1 MSIARDLINNL
12 IQDINQAHLAY
23 GNQVATFVKQ
33 VYPDIPPEDLNSL
46 VSAAKTDLFSAKDFP
61 SSPREVKEKIR
72 GMTQKSLERLTHND
86 LFRQRL
92 QEKGVDLSEVA
103 KNITSNTRTEIN
115 NAATSSHLLS
125 IYSGLENQGKV
136 ERLNIKAQDIL
147 KSPTPIIVKEQQPE
161 VIPRGWNALQYSSK
175 TGQILN
181 RPTGIFTASTISNPD
196 LFTPFRLPL
205 SVGFDVADHFTGGKL
220 SANVAAYSLIA
231 QNPEDVDQTLKFL
244 ARDTWKTRRQIKENS
259 KLQKIYERKLKLFTA
274 VKNLQGHVD
283 NMSGSQKFFYKATSK
298 VFRIGH
304 FMGHLSDNIT
314 NLALASPYLFYDPSR
329 FALTFAN
336 QLITTRAVDYFYTHI
351 IDNITNKVKQNFIK
365 STLGKSLIH
374 LATRFGSKRLAAWG
388 LTLLAGAPSGGL
400 SLVIM
405 AGFEVLFALNNQ
417 LRLTERLKDLA
428 LAALIGL
435 GSYVS
440 GLSLGGLIGGAIGSL
455 GLAIGGAALGFSI
468 GGPIGAGIGFVL
480 GGIGGFFLGSKIG
493 EILAPSLGLTA
504 GPSLAPLG
512 AGGGLGGA
520 AASTAAIE
528 GPLASLAPQGI
539 GAAVTTLGVGGL
551 TVSLITSSAFFVPYQ
566 GGPSPWTEQST
577 YVKAVKAVV
586 YNNQP
591 LQSGQNLSKVNQG
604 DVFTYTVQITATQSK
619 LTSVRLKDTVQTTQ
633 ASGSHLIK
641 SFQQTKDEISPGT
654 PWSISYPISVD
665 DVSLFQN
672 SIFSNTLAVTADV
685 PDQNLTNEQYVAS
698 ITIIIGQP
706 PENCPYLWPVR
717 GRRQITQGPNCTPCL
732 DEPNCFCSHEGE
744 QAIDIG
750 DTPVGTP
757 VFSTH
762 TGTAN
767 FDFDTKGCKGNYV
780 TITSVCNNNPFSTV
794 YAHLDSFAPNLIPGQ
809 TVSANQ
815 LVGYSG
821 NSAKSP
827 KCSTGPHLHYAT
839 WGLTI
844 TDYLKSQ
851 DGLIAPN
858 CGRKTISTCGFTPE

>member
-33 VYPDIPPEDLNSL
+33 IYPDIPPEDLNSL

-72 GMTQKSLERLTHND
+72 GMTQKSLERLAHND

-147 KSPTPIIVKEQQPE
+147 KSPAPIIVKEQQPE

-205 SVGFDVADHFTGGKL
+205 AVGFDVADHFTGGKL

-244 ARDTWKTRRQIKENS
+244 ARDTWKTRRQIKENP

-314 NLALASPYLFYDPSR
+314 NLALAAPYLFYDPSR

-351 IDNITNKVKQNFIK
+351 LDNITNKVKQNFIK

-493 EILAPSLGLTA
+493 EMLAPSLGLTA
-504 GPSLAPLG
+504 GPSLATFG
-512 AGGGLGGA
+512 AGGGLGGT
-520 AASTAAIE
+520 AASAAAIE
-528 GPLASLAPQGI
+528 GPLAPLAAQGI

-566 GGPSPWTEQST
+566 GGPSPWAKQSEYINVT
-577 YVKAVKAVV
+577 KTVT

-591 LQSGQNLSKVNQG
+591 FTPVKIDQVKQG
-604 DVFTYTVQITATQSK
+604 DVFTYSVKVFAIQSK
-619 LTSVRLKDTVQTTQ
+619 LANVQIKDIIQT
-633 ASGSHLIK
+633 I
-641 SFQQTKDEISPGT
+641 QTAGTNHIESKNLAVTEISPGS
-654 PWSISYPISVD
+654 PWTTTYSISVNNPSD
-665 DVSLFQN
+665 FQN
-672 SIFSNTLAVTADV
+672 SIFSNTLTVTADV
-685 PDQNLTNEQYVAS
+685 PEENLKAEQYTVS
-698 ITIIIGQP
+698 TTITIGTP
-706 PENCPYLWPVR
+706 PENCPYLWPIHE
-717 GRRQITQGPNCTPCL
+717 RRLITQGPNCTPCQN
-732 DEPNCFCSHEGE
+732 EPNCFCSHTGE

-750 DTPVGTP
+750 FQGQIGIE

-762 TGTAN
+762 AGTIN
-767 FDFDTKGCKGNYV
+767 FNTDTTGCKGNYV
-780 TITSVCNNNPFSTV
+780 TITSTCNGFPFSTV
-794 YAHLDSFAPNLIPGQ
+794 YAHLDSFTTEVSSGQ
-809 TVSANQ
+809 PVSASQ
-815 LVGYSG
+815 LIGYSG
-821 NSAKSP
+821 NSAKNP
-827 KCSTGPHLHYAT
+827 GCSTGPHLHYAT
-839 WGLTI
+839 LGLTI
-844 TDYLKSQ
+844 TDYLKSNN
-851 DGLIAPN
+851 GLITPN
-858 CGRKTISTCGFTPE
+858 CGRGLNSTCGFTPE